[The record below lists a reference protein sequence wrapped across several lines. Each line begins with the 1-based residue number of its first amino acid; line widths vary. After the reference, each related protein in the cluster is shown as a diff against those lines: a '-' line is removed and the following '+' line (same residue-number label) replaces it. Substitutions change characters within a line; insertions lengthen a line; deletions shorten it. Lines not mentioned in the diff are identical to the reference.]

1 MRREGVD
8 SYPVYDNGVI
18 IGKISYDELMA
29 FLEYKEGM
37 GAMQAHKQ
45 HFDLNSAL
53 AAIRD
58 MRVDE
63 YKVAKKKDMTHKL
76 IAGFSSV
83 AAVAAILLGL
93 SWFFLKPAPAS
104 DNNNIVEA
112 VTDRITLTLGNGKNI
127 SLDEGKTGV
136 VFASNQL
143 KYDDG
148 SKVEADYEGK
158 QLVTLNTPKGG
169 LYQVV
174 LPDGTRAW
182 LNAASHLKF
191 PSTFAGAMKRRVEL
205 TGEAYFEVAKD
216 KKHPFIVASKGQE
229 IEVLGTHFNVTAYG
243 NDGNI
248 KTTLLE
254 GSVRVTPFLK
264 VDKRTA
270 GTDPATIDPL
280 WALET
285 RVDEGYIQAG
295 EAVVLKPNQ
304 QAVLT
309 GKNIDVKAV
318 EAEDAIAWRQGEYI
332 FRNMPLESVMQVIAR
347 WYDVDVIYQNKT
359 VGDALLGG
367 SVLKSENVSDVLKTL
382 ELTAN
387 VHFKIEGRRIT
398 VTQ

>member
-83 AAVAAILLGL
+83 AAVVAILLGF
-93 SWFFLKPAPAS
+93 SWFFLKPTPAPE
-104 DNNNIVEA
+104 NTNVTE
-112 VTDRITLTLGNGKNI
+112 VFTDRTTLTLGNGKNI
-127 SLDEGKTGV
+127 GLDEGKTGV

-143 KYDDG
+143 KYNDG
-148 SKVEADYEGK
+148 SKVEAVYEGK

-174 LPDGTRAW
+174 LPDGTKAW

-191 PSTFAGAMKRRVEL
+191 PSTFTGAMKRRVEL

-254 GSVRVTPFLK
+254 GSVRVTPFQK
-264 VDKRTA
+264 ADKRIA
-270 GTDPATIDPL
+270 GADPATIDPL
-280 WALET
+280 WAIEA
-285 RVDEGYIQAG
+285 RADAYVQAG
-295 EAVVLKPNQ
+295 DAVVLKPNQ

-309 GKNIDVKAV
+309 GKNIAVKAV
-318 EAEDAIAWRQGEYI
+318 EAEDAVAWRQGEYI

-347 WYDVDVIYQNKT
+347 WYDVDVVYQNKT

-367 SVLKSENVSDVLKTL
+367 SVLKAENVSDVLKTL

-387 VHFKIEGRRIT
+387 VHFKVEGRRIT

>member
-18 IGKISYDELMA
+18 VGKISYDELMD
-29 FLEYKEGM
+29 FLAYKEGM

-53 AAIRD
+53 TAIRD

-104 DNNNIVEA
+104 TSTNEVF
-112 VTDRITLTLGNGKNI
+112 TDRITLTLNNGKNI
-127 SLDEGKTGV
+127 SLDQEKAGV
-136 VFASNQL
+136 VFANNQL
-143 KYDDG
+143 KYNDG
-148 SKVEADYEGK
+148 SKVEAAYEGK

-174 LPDGTRAW
+174 LPDGTKAW

-254 GSVRVTPFLK
+254 GSVRVTPFQK
-264 VDKRTA
+264 ADKRVE

-280 WALET
+280 WAIET
-285 RVDEGYIQAG
+285 RPAYVQAG
-295 EAVVLKPNQ
+295 DAVVLKPNQ

-309 GKNIDVKAV
+309 GKNIAVKAV

-367 SVLKSENVSDVLKTL
+367 SVLKADSVSEVLKTL

-387 VHFKIEGRRIT
+387 VHFKVEGRRIT